1 MRSMLNFTMRYVP
14 IDTSSGPLSEP
25 GAAGKYFGM
34 GIGFLHLADDV
45 DILIGELDLDRIY
58 TKMMCQLNVLCTHEI
73 PVFLSVKTFFV

>member
-45 DILIGELDLDRIY
+45 DILIGELDRIY
-58 TKMMCQLNVLCTHEI
+58 TKKMCQLNVLHMIYRC
-73 PVFLSVKTFFV
+73 FYLSKLFFKNTR

>member
-45 DILIGELDLDRIY
+45 DILIGELDRIF
-58 TKMMCQLNVLCTHEI
+58 K
-73 PVFLSVKTFFV
+73 